1 MGQGRK
7 EVSRWLQ
14 AKLVGLG
21 GAGGS
26 VGPEK
31 TERAVIATTDP
42 ETLPDA
48 TTWYL
53 VTNIPVPGSATAER
67 SSLEAASLQ
76 DVVRL
81 YGLRMWI
88 EQSYKHVKHVLG
100 WSEYQVRSD
109 RAIRRHWQLVC
120 CAFSF
125 CCYHASHFCSS
136 KTEDAR
142 EASEPPTSQ
151 RPEGAVDVTA
161 PGKKISKE
169 TGSRPPL
176 SWPIALRAVRGW
188 LEPWIMLR
196 RFWRAWSE
204 QPPPPLL
211 QRLLD
216 QLGRGQALFLYG
228 TF

>member
-125 CCYHASHFCSS
+125 CWYHASHSCSS
-136 KTEDAR
+136 TTEDAR
-142 EASEPPTSQ
+142 EASEPPTS
-151 RPEGAVDVTA
+151 PEPEVAVDGTA
-161 PGKKISKE
+161 PGKKNQQSNSISS
-169 TGSRPPL
+169 TSVLAGGAAGRARVVG
-176 SWPIALRAVRGW
+176 ALDHAAALLASVVRAA
-188 LEPWIMLR
+188 PTTSSP
-196 RFWRAWSE
+196 A
-204 QPPPPLL
+204 P
-211 QRLLD
+211 
-216 QLGRGQALFLYG
+216 A
-228 TF
+228 

>member
-88 EQSYKHVKHVLG
+88 EQSYKHVKHMLG
-100 WSEYQVRSD
+100 WSQYQVRSD
-109 RAIRRHWQLVC
+109 QAIRRHWQLVC

-125 CCYHASHFCSS
+125 CWYHASHSCSS
-136 KTEDAR
+136 TTEDAR
-142 EASEPPTSQ
+142 EASEAEVPPYPNVPAPAVGTGEKNQRGNTRATTSVLADGSASGAGMVGALDHVAALLASVVRAAPTSS
-151 RPEGAVDVTA
+151 PA
-161 PGKKISKE
+161 
-169 TGSRPPL
+169 
-176 SWPIALRAVRGW
+176 
-188 LEPWIMLR
+188 ML
-196 RFWRAWSE
+196 
-204 QPPPPLL
+204 
-211 QRLLD
+211 
-216 QLGRGQALFLYG
+216 
-228 TF
+228 T

>member
-53 VTNIPVPGSATAER
+53 VTNIPVPGSAAAEL
-67 SSLEAASLQ
+67 SELEVASLQ

-88 EQSYKHVKHVLG
+88 EQSYKHVKHMLG
-100 WSEYQVRSD
+100 WSQYQVRSD
-109 RAIRRHWQLVC
+109 QAIRRHWQLVC

-125 CCYHASHFCSS
+125 CWYHASHP
-136 KTEDAR
+136 TE
-142 EASEPPTSQ
+142 S
-151 RPEGAVDVTA
+151 TA
-161 PGKKISKE
+161 PAQSQEYSPAVSPPISAPGAAAG
-169 TGSRPPL
+169 TGEKNQHTTRSAATGVLASGIASR
-176 SWPIALRAVRGW
+176 
-188 LEPWIMLR
+188 
-196 RFWRAWSE
+196 
-204 QPPPPLL
+204 
-211 QRLLD
+211 
-216 QLGRGQALFLYG
+216 
-228 TF
+228 

>member
-125 CCYHASHFCSS
+125 CCYHHSHCSTDDAWLPEPS
-136 KTEDAR
+136 GCQITEQQ
-142 EASEPPTSQ
+142 EQVPQQTW
-151 RPEGAVDVTA
+151 GA
-161 PGKKISKE
+161 GKKKSGQ
-169 TGSRPPL
+169 TLVRPLL
-176 SWPIALRAVRGW
+176 SWPKA
-188 LEPWIMLR
+188 
-196 RFWRAWSE
+196 
-204 QPPPPLL
+204 
-211 QRLLD
+211 
-216 QLGRGQALFLYG
+216 
-228 TF
+228 